1 MGKSV
6 NKCCFIGN
14 LGDDP
19 VVRYLPNDGDAV
31 CQFSLATSA
40 EFRDKQTGNI
50 VESTEWH
57 NMVAFKKKAEVLGE
71 YLKKGSKVYVEA
83 KHRTRKYSD
92 ENGIERYWS
101 EFVVLDFT
109 LLGNARERQAAQ
121 PAQSH
126 TPSTNAQTAAQQP
139 DHATGSANAGLPDDV
154 RNYLST
160 PPAPTD
166 SFDDDIPF

>member
-19 VVRYLPNDGDAV
+19 VVRYLPNGDAV
-31 CQFSLATSA
+31 CQFSLATSVD
-40 EFRDKQTGNI
+40 FKDKQSGNI

-57 NMVAFKKKAEVLGE
+57 NIVAFKKKGEILGE
-71 YLKKGSKVYVEA
+71 YLRQGSKVYIEA

-92 ENGIERYWS
+92 PNGIERYWS

-109 LLGNARERQAAQ
+109 LLGTPRER
-121 PAQSH
+121 PG
-126 TPSTNAQTAAQQP
+126 AQTAPPNAAASSAHPSASLPEQTTRQ
-139 DHATGSANAGLPDDV
+139 ANAGLPEDV
-154 RNYLST
+154 HHYLSS
-160 PPAPTD
+160 PPVPTE